1 MCSFDRTY
9 TFSVREDLINDKAEI
24 LMIDICLPKTKP
36 ILLGVCYR
44 PQQNSFYEHLE
55 NVLNK
60 YPKWMEREC
69 ILMGDC
75 LTSARSILPKMDEIR
90 FLLNK
95 SQVGDLCISETWLD
109 HSIN

>member
-1 MCSFDRTY
+1 MFIRLDLH
-9 TFSVREDLINDKAEI
+9 FSVREDFDQSNEAKI

-69 ILMGDC
+69 ILILSDC
-75 LTSARSILPKMDEIR
+75 NT
-90 FLLNK
+90 
-95 SQVGDLCISETWLD
+95 
-109 HSIN
+109 H